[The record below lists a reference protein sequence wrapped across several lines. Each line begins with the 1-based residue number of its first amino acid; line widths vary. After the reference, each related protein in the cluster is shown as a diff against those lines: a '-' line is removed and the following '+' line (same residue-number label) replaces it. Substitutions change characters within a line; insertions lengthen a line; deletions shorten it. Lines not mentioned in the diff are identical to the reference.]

1 MIESD
6 WKEKRLRNVT
16 KIPNNIEGITG
27 RSFLVPGITV

>member
-6 WKEKRLRNVT
+6 RKEKRLRNVT

-27 RSFLVPGITV
+27 RSFLVLGITV